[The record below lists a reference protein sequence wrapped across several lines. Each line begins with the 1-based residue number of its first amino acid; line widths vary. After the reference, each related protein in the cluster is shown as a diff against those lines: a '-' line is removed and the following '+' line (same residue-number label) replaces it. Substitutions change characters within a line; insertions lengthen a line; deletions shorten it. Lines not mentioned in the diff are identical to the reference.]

1 MTKDI
6 KGKVKDLHDEIWCA
20 QNVVKNI
27 ISSLET
33 CDDNT
38 NLTQKIGIY
47 ARQMP
52 EFKILAEKRV
62 ACISIIRQV
71 CTGEIS
77 VEKSLKLFHTAEKQ
91 LNEAL
96 ECINLWLQ
104 FQFTHCTAMGI
115 CLFLGISPSPFLQC

>member
-6 KGKVKDLHDEIWCA
+6 KGKVKELYDEIWRA
-20 QNVVKNI
+20 QNVVRDI
-27 ISSLET
+27 IASLET

-62 ACISIIRQV
+62 SCLSIVRQV

-77 VEKSLKLFHTAEKQ
+77 IEKSLELFHTAEKQ
-91 LNEAL
+91 LSEAL
-96 ECINLWLQ
+96 ECIKL
-104 FQFTHCTAMGI
+104 
-115 CLFLGISPSPFLQC
+115 

>member
-1 MTKDI
+1 MTNDI
-6 KGKVKDLHDEIWCA
+6 KGKVKKLYDELWSA
-20 QNVVKNI
+20 RNVVRDI
-27 ISSLET
+27 IGSLET

-62 ACISIIRQV
+62 HCLSIVRQV
-71 CTGEIS
+71 CTGEMS
-77 VEKSLKLFHTAEKQ
+77 VEKSLELFHIAEKQ

-96 ECINLWLQ
+96 DCIKL
-104 FQFTHCTAMGI
+104 
-115 CLFLGISPSPFLQC
+115 

>member
-6 KGKVKDLHDEIWCA
+6 KGKVKELYDEIWRA
-20 QNVVKNI
+20 RNVVRDI
-27 ISSLET
+27 IGSLET

-52 EFKILAEKRV
+52 EFKILTEKRV
-62 ACISIIRQV
+62 ACLSIVRQV

-77 VEKSLKLFHTAEKQ
+77 VEKSLELFHTAEKQ

-96 ECINLWLQ
+96 ECIKL
-104 FQFTHCTAMGI
+104 
-115 CLFLGISPSPFLQC
+115 

>member
-1 MTKDI
+1 MGKDI
-6 KGKVKDLHDEIWCA
+6 KGKVKALHDEILCA
-20 QNVVKNI
+20 KNVVKDI
-27 ISSLET
+27 IGSLES

-38 NLTQKIGIY
+38 NLTQAIGIY

-62 ACISIIRQV
+62 ACISGVRQV

-77 VEKSLKLFHTAEKQ
+77 ISKALELFQAAEKQ

-96 ECINLWLQ
+96 DCIKL
-104 FQFTHCTAMGI
+104 
-115 CLFLGISPSPFLQC
+115 